1 MKFNHA
7 RSILL
12 GTAILSPGL
21 LFAQFD
27 PTATSAAQTQPPTQP
42 GRPQQQ
48 TSPAQQDSGPNAG
61 DVGQVMQDKMFLRKA
76 AEGGIAEV
84 KLGQLAAQKASSDDV
99 KAFAQKM
106 VDDHTRLNEEI
117 AQIAD
122 SMGVMLPK
130 SMNKEDQAEYDKL
143 NALSGN
149 DFDLEYLSFMVKD
162 HHKDLHE
169 FRIEAA
175 SHADPTLRDEVVKAS
190 AVIHEHTVMVDK
202 LARAK
207 GLTVPAHGG
216 NKPAPAPAPSA
227 GSSQPAQKRVPS
239 GVLYA

>member
-1 MKFNHA
+1 
-7 RSILL
+7 
-12 GTAILSPGL
+12 
-21 LFAQFD
+21 
-27 PTATSAAQTQPPTQP
+27 
-42 GRPQQQ
+42 
-48 TSPAQQDSGPNAG
+48 
-61 DVGQVMQDKMFLRKA
+61 MQDKMFLRKA

-106 VDDHTRLNEEI
+106 VDDHTKLNDEM
-117 AQIAD
+117 AQVAD

-143 NALSGN
+143 NTLSGN

-207 GLTVPAHGG
+207 GLPVPAHGG
-216 NKPAPAPAPSA
+216 NKPTPAPAS
-227 GSSQPAQKRVPS
+227 
-239 GVLYA
+239 

>member
-1 MKFNHA
+1 MKFNHV

-27 PTATSAAQTQPPTQP
+27 PTAPSASQTQPN
-42 GRPQQQ
+42 RPQQQ
-48 TSPAQQDSGPNAG
+48 PPSTPSMQDSGPHAG

-99 KAFAQKM
+99 KTFGQKM
-106 VDDHTRLNEEI
+106 VDDHTKLSLEI
-117 AQIAD
+117 AQVAD

-130 SMNKEDQAEYDKL
+130 SMNKEDQAEYAKL

-149 DFDLEYLSFMVKD
+149 DFDIEYLSFMVKD

-169 FRIEAA
+169 FRMEAA
-175 SHADPTLRDEVVKAS
+175 SPTDPALHNAVVKAQS
-190 AVIHEHTVMVDK
+190 VIHDHTVMVDK

-207 GLTVPAHGG
+207 GIPVPAHGEHK
-216 NKPAPAPAPSA
+216 NPAPA
-227 GSSQPAQKRVPS
+227 
-239 GVLYA
+239 L

>member
-1 MKFNHA
+1 MKFHHV
-7 RSILL
+7 RLILL
-12 GTAILSPGL
+12 GTTILLPGL

-27 PTATSAAQTQPPTQP
+27 PTATPASPSQP
-42 GRPQQQ
+42 GRPQPQS
-48 TSPAQQDSGPNAG
+48 SPAQQDSGPNAG

-84 KLGQLAAQKASSDDV
+84 KLGQLAAQKGSSDDV
-99 KAFAQKM
+99 KEFGQKM
-106 VDDHTRLNEEI
+106 VEDHTKLNLEI
-117 AQIAD
+117 AQVAD

-149 DFDLEYLSFMVKD
+149 DFDIEYLSFMVKD

-175 SHADPTLRDEVVKAS
+175 SPTDATLHNEVVKAQGI
-190 AVIHEHTVMVDK
+190 IHDHTVMVDK
-202 LARAK
+202 LARAR
-207 GLTVPAHGG
+207 GIPVPTHGEHKP
-216 NKPAPAPAPSA
+216 NPAPTS
-227 GSSQPAQKRVPS
+227 
-239 GVLYA
+239 

>member
-1 MKFNHA
+1 MKLDHVRF
-7 RSILL
+7 ILL

-27 PTATSAAQTQPPTQP
+27 PTATPASPTQP

-48 TSPAQQDSGPNAG
+48 TSPAQQDSGPNSG

-76 AEGGIAEV
+76 AQGGIAEV
-84 KLGQLAAQKASSDDV
+84 KLGQLAAQKGSSDDV
-99 KAFAQKM
+99 KAFGQTM
-106 VDDHTRLNEEI
+106 VDDHSKLNIEI
-117 AQIAD
+117 ARVAD

-130 SMNKEDQAEYDKL
+130 SMNKEDQAEFDKL

-149 DFDLEYLSFMVKD
+149 DFDIEYLSFMVKD

-175 SHADPTLRDEVVKAS
+175 SPTDPALHNEVVKAQS
-190 AVIHEHTVMVDK
+190 VIHDHTVMVDK

-207 GLTVPAHGG
+207 GVPVPAHGG
-216 NKPAPAPAPSA
+216 HKPNPAPTS
-227 GSSQPAQKRVPS
+227 
-239 GVLYA
+239 

>member
-1 MKFNHA
+1 MKFSHA

-27 PTATSAAQTQPPTQP
+27 PTATSASQTQSPTQP

-48 TSPAQQDSGPNAG
+48 SSPAQQDSGPNAG

-76 AEGGIAEV
+76 AEGGIAQV
-84 KLGQLAAQKASSDDV
+84 KLGQLAAQKASSEDV
-99 KAFAQKM
+99 KDFGQKM
-106 VDDHTRLNEEI
+106 VDDHTKLNLEI
-117 AQIAD
+117 AQVAD

-143 NALSGN
+143 NGLSGN
-149 DFDLEYLSFMVKD
+149 DFDVEYLSFMVKD

-169 FRIEAA
+169 FRMEAG
-175 SHADPTLRDEVVKAS
+175 SHADPTLHNEVVKAQS
-190 AVIHEHTVMVDK
+190 VIHEHTVMVDK
-202 LARAK
+202 LARAR
-207 GLTVPAHGG
+207 GIPVPVHGEH
-216 NKPAPAPAPSA
+216 KPNNAPT
-227 GSSQPAQKRVPS
+227 
-239 GVLYA
+239 L